1 MYIADQLSNRI
12 RKVEISTSIITTIA
26 GSGGTGS
33 YSGDGGAATSAALYS
48 PSVVAVD
55 SSGTRSIFHFL
66 ISAI

>member
-33 YSGDGGAATSAALYS
+33 YSDGGAATSAALYT
-48 PSVVAVD
+48 PTVVAVD